1 MLESLHPASLP
12 YSYGNTSAS
21 PFLEFSRLIC
31 EEAYSGLTQRAMSL
45 KIILIMLALSGVGG
59 IVLGYVLRVLIG
71 LAQRGSVEL
80 NTRQKLLQAK
90 EQAAKIIADAEYRGA
105 VIETER
111 LEPIEERE
119 EKLASREERVAAR
132 QEFLDSRQRDL
143 DEKEDEVR
151 AREQEALHARNETE
165 KLAAERLKEL
175 AKIANLSETAAR
187 EQLFSEIE
195 RTHEEAILLRLQK
208 LAAHGR
214 ERLEDK
220 ARAILTSTIHR
231 LGNAVNAEV
240 MSLSV
245 MLPSED
251 MKGKIIGKEGRNIK
265 AFERATGVD
274 VIIDDAPDKITLS
287 SFDPLRRAIAKM
299 ALETLIADGRI
310 QPVKIEE
317 TVEKTRAEV
326 AEIVRQ
332 KGEAAA
338 YETGVIGLDPK
349 LTALLGRLHFRTS
362 YGQNVLTHSIEMAHI
377 AGMLAAELGADASVA
392 RTGALLHDIGKA
404 VDHEVQGTHVEIGR
418 RILEKFGVDKRII
431 LAMQSHHEEYP
442 YETPESVIV
451 QVADAISGGR
461 PGARR
466 DTVDRYLERLG
477 DLERLAAAFEGV
489 EKVYA
494 IAAGREIRVFVNPGK
509 VSDIAM
515 HTLAR
520 DIAVRIQEELKY
532 PGEIKVNIIR
542 ENRVVEFAR

>member
-1 MLESLHPASLP
+1 
-12 YSYGNTSAS
+12 
-21 PFLEFSRLIC
+21 
-31 EEAYSGLTQRAMSL
+31 MSL
-45 KIILIMLALSGVGG
+45 NIILILLALSGVGG
-59 IVLGYVLRVLIG
+59 VALGYVLRVLIG

-80 NTRQKLLQAK
+80 DTKRKLLLAK
-90 EQAAKIIADAEYRGA
+90 EQAAKIIADAEFRGA

-111 LEPIEERE
+111 LAPIEERE
-119 EKLASREERVAAR
+119 EKLSAREERVASR
-132 QEFLDSRQRDL
+132 EEFL
-143 DEKEDEVR
+143 DEKENEVR
-151 AREQEALHARNETE
+151 MREQEAIRVKNEAE
-165 KLAAERLKEL
+165 NLAVQRSKEL
-175 AKIANLSETAAR
+175 AKVAHLSEEKAR
-187 EQLFSEIE
+187 EELFDEIE
-195 RTHEEAILLRLQK
+195 RAHEEAILLRLQK
-208 LAAHGR
+208 LAANGQ
-214 ERLEDK
+214 ERLEEK
-220 ARAILTSTIHR
+220 ARAILTTTIHR

-245 MLPSED
+245 TLPSD
-251 MKGKIIGKEGRNIK
+251 DVKGKIIGKEGRNIK

-274 VIIDDAPDKITLS
+274 VLIDDAPDRITLS
-287 SFDPLRRAIAKM
+287 SFDPLRRAVAKI
-299 ALETLIADGRI
+299 ALEKLIADGRI
-310 QPVKIEE
+310 QPAKIEE

-326 AEIVRQ
+326 AEIIKQ

-338 YETGVIGLDPK
+338 YEAGVIGLDPK
-349 LTALLGRLHFRTS
+349 LVSLLGRLHYRTS
-362 YGQNVLTHSIEMAHI
+362 YGQNILQHSIEMAHI
-377 AGMLAAELGADASVA
+377 SGMLAEELGADVNVA

-418 RILEKFGVDKRII
+418 RILEKFGVDKRVI
-431 LAMQSHHEEYP
+431 LAMQSHHDEHP
-442 YETPESVIV
+442 YETPEAVIV

-477 DLERLAAAFEGV
+477 DLERLAATFEGV

-520 DIAVRIQEELKY
+520 DIAKRIQEELKY